1 MSSSDIS
8 GGGSGSDISTDSV
21 IFRGDIV
28 DSLTVFYERPISSEY
43 RLKEIYP
50 TFDEFKNAWYSGEEE
65 YKIFVEK
72 TDDVRISDANIPHS
86 LDSLDS
92 PHDHSMFAELVEEY
106 LVYTNGVLNDLGKK
120 VCDWAHIFVY
130 AEDILDYYYEDVSPV
145 VLEAYSFK
153 NGTLK
158 CRFSVQEIDD
168 EKEATFQFFNGAVK
182 EDYDL

>member
-8 GGGSGSDISTDSV
+8 RGGSGSDISTDSV

-28 DSLTVFYERPISSEY
+28 DSLTVFYERPMSSGSL
-43 RLKEIYP
+43 REIYP

-65 YKIFVEK
+65 YKIFVYK

-86 LDSLDS
+86 RDS
-92 PHDHSMFAELVEEY
+92 PHDYFLFAELVEEY

-130 AEDILDYYYEDVSPV
+130 AEDILDHYYEDVAPI

-168 EKEATFQFFNGAVK
+168 EKEAMFEFFNGAVK